1 MHTKLRGLSAAALAL
16 IIAGCAQPPAKPV
29 RAESKW
35 ETVPPTPVELAEIA
49 KIEAVGHEIYRQDQL
64 AWHASDAL
72 LAQHPKVRPAKD
84 GWVITNEADGS
95 RVTFIEQASTI
106 RIIGDVIMPA
116 DGPPRVTLD
125 PARTLDDTELRM
137 FHARQTALHAAKNVC
152 GGPMNTTIVPSD
164 DGNWDVYVLAA
175 TPQPNVVPLGG
186 HSRVRVSADG
196 LTAITVEPYSKSCM
210 MMDISSPKV
219 IELVASHIVSEL
231 PAPTHVF
238 LSLTYPK
245 PIDLATRTHFW
256 RVADGRITTIK

>member
-1 MHTKLRGLSAAALAL
+1 VHTTRRIACAAALAL
-16 IIAGCAQPPAKPV
+16 VIAGCAQPPAKPAAP
-29 RAESKW
+29 AEKW
-35 ETVPPTPVELAEIA
+35 QTVPPTPEELAEIA
-49 KIEAVGHEIYRQDQL
+49 KIEAIGREIYRQDQL

-72 LAQHPKVRPAKD
+72 LAQHPKVQPAKD
-84 GWVITNEADGS
+84 GWVITNEADGA
-95 RVTFIEQASTI
+95 RVTFVEDDRTI
-106 RIIGDVIMPA
+106 RIVGDVLMPPEGA
-116 DGPPRVTLD
+116 PRVTLD
-125 PARTLDDTELRM
+125 PKRTLDDTELRM
-137 FHARQTALHAAKNVC
+137 FRARQTALHAAQNVC

-164 DGNWDVYVLAA
+164 DGSWDVYVLAA
-175 TPQPNVVPLGG
+175 TAQPNVVPLGG

-196 LTAITVEPYSKSCM
+196 MTAMAVEPYSKSCM

-256 RVADGRITTIK
+256 RIADGTITTIK